1 MIKFEKPQNLNG
13 QELRDELRQQGI
25 AISDDKNA
33 IHLDENNDLWLDV
46 DSKDKSK
53 ATSIVASH
61 NGTIIA
67 PEPTIAEKLS
77 SVGLNI
83 QDLKIALGVE

>member
-13 QELRDELRQQGI
+13 QELREQLRNQGI
-25 AISDDKNA
+25 LISDDKDSVLIDSNGDFF
-33 IHLDENNDLWLDV
+33 LDIDL
-46 DSKDKSK
+46 KDKSK
-53 ATSIVASH
+53 AASIVATH

-67 PEPTIAEKLS
+67 PEPSIAEKLS

-83 QDLKIALGVE
+83 EDLKIALGVE